1 SEQFATLRTSPKW
14 VSRAIP
20 HSRGGLT
27 ASHILEDRF
36 RVLVPAHMCIYTQIM
51 RRAESDTDDY
61 MAAAGCFCLESRQ
74 AARKITRLYDSHM
87 QASGIRVTQFTI
99 LSQLM
104 LRGEMPIGKLAGI
117 LGMERTTLT
126 RNLALLEQRKWISVK
141 PGDDPRSRLIG
152 ITAQGR
158 SIVRSGFPYWS
169 KAQVQ
174 VGKML
179 GADGQ

>member
-1 SEQFATLRTSPKW
+1 MKQPNEPDVT
-14 VSRAIP
+14 
-20 HSRGGLT
+20 
-27 ASHILEDRF
+27 
-36 RVLVPAHMCIYTQIM
+36 
-51 RRAESDTDDY
+51 DY
-61 MAAAGCFCLESRQ
+61 MACAGCFCLASRQ

-87 QASGIRVTQFTI
+87 QESGVRATQFTI

-126 RNLALLEQRKWISVK
+126 RNLTLLEQRKWISIK
-141 PGDDPRSRLIG
+141 AGDDPRSRMIG

-158 SIVRSGFPYWS
+158 GIVRRGFPYWS
-169 KAQVQ
+169 KAQAQ

-179 GADGQ
+179 GADGQAALKVLASRNLE